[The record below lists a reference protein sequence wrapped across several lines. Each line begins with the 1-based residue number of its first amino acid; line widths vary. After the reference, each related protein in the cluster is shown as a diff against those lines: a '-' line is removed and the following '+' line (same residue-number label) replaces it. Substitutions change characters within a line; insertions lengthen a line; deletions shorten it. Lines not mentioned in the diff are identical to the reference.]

1 VRVSIFSLGLL
12 VAGLC
17 SQVVAQSP
25 ANPAESLETLTTN
38 ANDPTAILAQLEIE
52 EDYTPDEYG
61 TQAAPNTIQIQPV
74 IPIEPYSLMPLQQL
88 VRPTFKVV
96 TIPYGSGPSTN
107 TQFDDTQFFD
117 LFISRW
123 PVPRTTGLRWGIGP
137 YFVFPTAT
145 TRAAGKGAWQIG
157 PAGAAT
163 YRGIPGL
170 LLGGLLQQGTSFAY
184 TAPDRKP
191 VNQLTFQ
198 PLFVYQLGQG
208 WYVRS
213 RDATWT
219 FNLRHNTSTEIP
231 LSGGFGKVWK
241 FSEDYAL
248 DASLAGEW
256 MLYRQFDPQTEQFT
270 LKFQVTMLFP
280 RFEL

>member
-1 VRVSIFSLGLL
+1 M
-12 VAGLC
+12 
-17 SQVVAQSP
+17 
-25 ANPAESLETLTTN
+25 
-38 ANDPTAILAQLEIE
+38 
-52 EDYTPDEYG
+52 
-61 TQAAPNTIQIQPV
+61 
-74 IPIEPYSLMPLQQL
+74 MPLQQL
-88 VRPTFKVV
+88 LRPTFKVI

-117 LFISRW
+117 LFVSRW
-123 PVPRTTGLRWGIGP
+123 PDPETTGIRWGIGP

-145 TRAAGKGAWQIG
+145 TQAAGNGAWQIG
-157 PAGAAT
+157 PAGATT

-184 TAPDRKP
+184 TAPHRKP

-198 PLFVYQLGQG
+198 PLFVYQLGRG

-241 FSEDYAL
+241 FSEDYAFRRL
-248 DASLAGEW
+248 ISRRMDVVSAIRSA
-256 MLYRQFDPQTEQFT
+256 D
-270 LKFQVTMLFP
+270 
-280 RFEL
+280 